1 MKFRASQIGK
11 LMTAS
16 RSKSEPL
23 SEGARTEIMLL
34 AKKHYYG
41 YSSELNDR
49 KVKKG
54 IVQEQDS
61 IDLLNMVRLETYQK
75 NDLRLENDYLTGE
88 CDIISDGI
96 IDIKTSWDLDSFPA
110 TIAEAEKKTSA
121 KLYEWQLTAYM
132 CLYDKPYAELIYCM
146 VDTDPLDVFGLLN
159 DWDDLSLHRVS
170 HIAPSKRITVLRYE
184 RDLEKEWKMMEH
196 LKLCSE
202 FYDICYNELEKK

>member
-1 MKFRASQIGK
+1 MKFKASQIGK

-16 RSKSEPL
+16 RSKDPL

-61 IDLLNMVRLETYQK
+61 IDLLNMVRIEDYQK
-75 NDLRLENDYLTGE
+75 NNLRLDNEFLTGE

-96 IDIKTSWDLDSFPA
+96 IDIKTSWDLNSFPA
-110 TIAEAEKKTSA
+110 TILEAQKKTSA
-121 KLYEWQLTAYM
+121 NLYEWQLTAYM

-159 DWDDLSLHRVS
+159 DWDNLSLHRVS
-170 HIAPSKRITVLRYE
+170 DIAHSKRITVLRYE
-184 RDLEKEWKMMEH
+184 RDLDKEWKMMEH

-202 FYDICYNELEKK
+202 FYDLCINELEKK